1 MKDKTLVKKI
11 IIKQRINKYG
21 LVLIRK
27 FGVSNRNKN
36 KLRKSGYKTENN
48 SERTAVFVYIVFF
61 RVCKHQKLSWK
72 FPMRK

>member
-1 MKDKTLVKKI
+1 VKDKTLVKKI

-27 FGVSNRNKN
+27 FGVSDRYKN

-48 SERTAVFVYIVFF
+48 SERTAVFVYISV
-61 RVCKHQKLSWK
+61 LSCL
-72 FPMRK
+72 

>member
-48 SERTAVFVYIVFF
+48 SERTAVFVYISV
-61 RVCKHQKLSWK
+61 LSCL
-72 FPMRK
+72 

>member
-27 FGVSNRNKN
+27 FGVSDRYKN

-48 SERTAVFVYIVFF
+48 SERTAVFVYISV
-61 RVCKHQKLSWK
+61 LSCL
-72 FPMRK
+72 

>member
-1 MKDKTLVKKI
+1 MKNKTLVIKI

-27 FGVSNRNKN
+27 FGVSDRYKN

-48 SERTAVFVYIVFF
+48 SERTAVFVYISV
-61 RVCKHQKLSWK
+61 LSCL
-72 FPMRK
+72 